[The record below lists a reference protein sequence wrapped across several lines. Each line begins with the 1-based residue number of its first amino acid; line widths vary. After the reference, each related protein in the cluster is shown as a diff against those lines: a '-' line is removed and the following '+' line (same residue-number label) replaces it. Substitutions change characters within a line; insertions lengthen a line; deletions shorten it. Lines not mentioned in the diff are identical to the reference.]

1 MHRSIQAGGRVIEYE
16 LIQTARRDMAF
27 RVLPG
32 GVVRVYAPKGLPL
45 READRLTL
53 AHYPQ
58 IEQARRQMQRY
69 QDEQNSR
76 YSMRD
81 GMVFPLE
88 GGSATLRVVPSQ
100 RPSAEF
106 ADGEVRLF
114 LPDCSPE
121 AVRKA
126 LRAALIER
134 FRQRLDE
141 RLAHY
146 IPLIGRA
153 PGRIT
158 VREQKTRWGSCSS
171 QHNLNFNWLLIM
183 APPEALDYVVIHEL
197 CHLYEF
203 NHSPAFWAR
212 VARYQPEYARWRQ
225 WLRSGWNHPWL
236 NAEGQ

>member
-1 MHRSIQAGGRVIEYE
+1 MRRSVKSNGKTIEYE
-16 LIQTARRDMAF
+16 LVQTTRRDMAF

-32 GVVRVYAPKGLPL
+32 GLVKVYAPKNLPL
-45 READRLTL
+45 READRLTC
-53 AHYPQ
+53 ANFQQ
-58 IEQARRQMQRY
+58 IEQALAQMKRY
-69 QDEQNSR
+69 AEAQAGR
-76 YSMRD
+76 YSMQD
-81 GMVFPLE
+81 GMTFPLE
-88 GGSATLRVVPSQ
+88 GRTAVLRVQGASQ
-100 RPSAEF
+100 RAWAFSG
-106 ADGEVRLF
+106 DEVRLC
-114 LPDCSPE
+114 LPDTSPE
-121 AVRKA
+121 AVRA
-126 LRAALIER
+126 LLREALIER
-134 FRQRLDE
+134 FRERLDE

-212 VARYQPEYARWRQ
+212 VARYQPEYASWRQ
-225 WLRSGWNHPWL
+225 WLRSGWDRPDL
-236 NAEGQ
+236 SL